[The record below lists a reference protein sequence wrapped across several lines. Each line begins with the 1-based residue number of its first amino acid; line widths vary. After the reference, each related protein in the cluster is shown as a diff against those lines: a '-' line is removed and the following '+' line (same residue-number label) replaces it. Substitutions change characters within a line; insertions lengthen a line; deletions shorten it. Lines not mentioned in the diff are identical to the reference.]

1 MKLYKINYD
10 VWTADYGF
18 LNKEIL
24 SIGDDIYDAIS
35 RAKKYVE
42 FSDPSAQRFE
52 AEEINQI
59 LGHKVLINEE
69 DFPLDLE

>member
-1 MKLYKINYD
+1 M
-10 VWTADYGF
+10 AF
-18 LNKEIL
+18 LTKKYCQL
-24 SIGDDIYDAIS
+24 GMIYMMLLVGQ
-35 RAKKYVE
+35 KKYVE

-69 DFPLDLE
+69 DFSIDLE

>member
-24 SIGDDIYDAIS
+24 SIGDDICDAIS

-42 FSDPSAQRFE
+42 LSDPSAQRFE
-52 AEEINQI
+52 AEVINQI

-69 DFPLDLE
+69 DFSIDLE

>member
-24 SIGDDIYDAIS
+24 SIGGDIYDAIS

-69 DFPLDLE
+69 DFSIDLE

>member
-35 RAKKYVE
+35 RAKKIC
-42 FSDPSAQRFE
+42 R
-52 AEEINQI
+52 I
-59 LGHKVLINEE
+59 LRSKRSEV
-69 DFPLDLE
+69 

>member
-1 MKLYKINYD
+1 MMFGPQIM
-10 VWTADYGF
+10 AF
-18 LNKEIL
+18 LTKKYCQL
-24 SIGDDIYDAIS
+24 GMIYDAIS

-59 LGHKVLINEE
+59 LGHKVFINEE
-69 DFPLDLE
+69 DFSIDLE

>member
-1 MKLYKINYD
+1 M
-10 VWTADYGF
+10 
-18 LNKEIL
+18 
-24 SIGDDIYDAIS
+24 DDICDAIS
-35 RAKKYVE
+35 RGKKYVE

-69 DFPLDLE
+69 DFSIDLE